1 MSGPGQAPRSGEAAG
16 SVGRRA
22 VRGSLWLFLVNLLS
36 KGSQMAVTLVL
47 AAFLTEEGLGLVAL
61 AVALVNIGQVVQSMG
76 VYDVVSRTD
85 RDPRRV
91 AGTLLVLSAGTG
103 VVLALALVLA
113 ADGIAHALDAPSVA
127 PLVRLAAVSLP
138 FSAVAG
144 VQMGLLHRDLDFR
157 RRLLPDAGGAVL
169 GAVVAVVLAVT
180 GAGPYSLVVGLLCT
194 AVAQPVLGVVVGVRV
209 RPVWDAGAAGEA
221 TRWIAVVGPGA
232 LVAVLLI
239 NVDYLAIARV
249 HGPEAVGVYSLAYRI
264 AWVPYILVAVVLGGV
279 VLPLCAKLI
288 RAGEGL
294 SAVVGRFT
302 SAVLVVTGGLY
313 AVTAALADRVVV
325 FGARWAEAAVPL
337 TLLCLYGLGISLLHL
352 WYQVLKA
359 AGHAR
364 RYLALEVSHLALLT
378 GGLVVFTRH
387 GVVAVALVQVAAAWL
402 VVPCTWWA
410 LARRGIGPPLASV
423 ARGVAGV
430 VAAAGCCAAVAFGV
444 GDVFGPPGSV
454 VAALGEGVVLA
465 VVCVVVVLGAN
476 REVVRR

>member
-1 MSGPGQAPRSGEAAG
+1 MTA
-16 SVGRRA
+16 VGRRA
-22 VRGSLWLFLVNLLS
+22 VRGSLWLFLVNLVG

-61 AVALVNIGQVVQSMG
+61 AVALVNIGQVIQSMG
-76 VYDVVSRTD
+76 VYDVVSRTE
-85 RDPRRV
+85 RDPRRM

-103 VVLALALVLA
+103 AVLAAALVLA
-113 ADGIAHALDAPSVA
+113 ADGVAHALDAPSAA
-127 PLVRLAAVSLP
+127 PLLRLAAVSLP

-169 GAVVAVVLAVT
+169 GAAVTVALAVT
-180 GAGPYSLVVGLLCT
+180 GAGPHSLVIGLLCT
-194 AVAQPVLGVVVGVRV
+194 AVAQPALGVLVGVRV
-209 RPVWDAGAAGEA
+209 RPGWDAGAAAEA
-221 TRWIAVVGPGA
+221 LRWIAVVGPGA

-264 AWVPYILVAVVLGGV
+264 AWVPYILVAVVIGGV
-279 VLPLCAKLI
+279 VLPLCAKLV
-288 RAGEGL
+288 RGGEPL
-294 SAVVGRFT
+294 SDVVGRAT
-302 SAVLVVTGGLY
+302 AAVLAVTGGLY
-313 AVTAALADRVVV
+313 AVTAVVADRVVV
-325 FGARWAEAAVPL
+325 FGARWSGAAVPL
-337 TLLCLYGLGISLLHL
+337 ALLCLYGLGISLLHV

-364 RYLALEVSHLALLT
+364 RYLALEVTHLALLV
-378 GGLVVFTRH
+378 GGLLLATRH

-402 VVPCTWWA
+402 LVPCTWWA
-410 LARRGIGPPLASV
+410 LARRGIGPPLPAL
-423 ARGVAGV
+423 ARGAAGV
-430 VAAAGCCAAVAFGV
+430 VAAAGCCAAVSFSL

-465 VVCVVVVLGAN
+465 VVCGVVVLVAN

>member
-1 MSGPGQAPRSGEAAG
+1 MTPVGQ
-16 SVGRRA
+16 RA
-22 VRGSLWLFLVNLLS
+22 VRGSLWLFGVNLVS

-91 AGTLLVLSAGTG
+91 AGTLLVLSAGAG
-103 VVLALALVLA
+103 VLLAAVLVLA
-113 ADGIAHALDAPSVA
+113 ANPIAQALDAPSAA

-144 VQMGLLHRDLDFR
+144 VQMGLLHRALDFR
-157 RRLLPDAGGAVL
+157 RRMLPDAGGALL
-169 GAVVAVVLAVT
+169 GAAVTIALAVT
-180 GAGPYSLVVGLLCT
+180 GAGPYSLVIGLLCT
-194 AVAQPVLGVVVGVRV
+194 AVAQPVLGVAVGVRV
-209 RPVWDAGAAGEA
+209 RPVWDAEA
-221 TRWIAVVGPGA
+221 VAEASRWIAVVGPGA

-239 NVDYLAIARV
+239 NLDYLAIARV

-279 VLPLCAKLI
+279 VLPLCAELV

-294 SAVVGRFT
+294 SEVVGRFT
-302 SAVLVVTGGLY
+302 SAALAVTGALY
-313 AVTAALADRVVV
+313 AVTAVLADRVVV

-337 TLLCLYGLGISLLHL
+337 ALLCLYGLGISLLHV

-364 RYLALEVSHLALLT
+364 RYLALEVTHLVLLV
-378 GGLVVFTRH
+378 GGLLLFTRH
-387 GVVAVALVQVAAAWL
+387 GVVAVALVQLTAAWL

-410 LARRGIGPPLASV
+410 LARRGMGPPWPAL
-423 ARGVAGV
+423 ARGALGV
-430 VAAAGCCAAVAFGV
+430 VAAAGCGAAVAFGV

-454 VAALGEGVVLA
+454 VAALGEGVVVA
-465 VVCVVVVLGAN
+465 VVCGVVVLAAN

>member
-1 MSGPGQAPRSGEAAG
+1 MTP
-16 SVGRRA
+16 VGRRA
-22 VRGSLWLFLVNLLS
+22 VRGSLWLFAVNLVS

-76 VYDVVSRTD
+76 VYDVVSRTE
-85 RDPRRV
+85 RDPGRV
-91 AGTLLVLSAGTG
+91 AGTLLVLSAGAG
-103 VVLALALVLA
+103 VVLASALVLG
-113 ADGIAHALDAPSVA
+113 ADAVADALDSPSAA
-127 PLVRLAAVSLP
+127 PLVRLAALSLP

-144 VQMGLLHRDLDFR
+144 VQMGLLHRRLDFR

-169 GAVVAVVLAVT
+169 GAVVAIALAA
-180 GAGPYSLVVGLLCT
+180 AGWGPHSLVVGLLCT
-194 AVAQPVLGVVVGVRV
+194 AVAQPVLAVAVGVRV
-209 RPVWDAGAAGEA
+209 RPVWDADAAAEA
-221 TRWIAVVGPGA
+221 VRWIAVVGPGA

-249 HGPEAVGVYSLAYRI
+249 HGPEAVGAYSLAYRI

-279 VLPLCAKLI
+279 VLPLCAELV
-288 RAGEGL
+288 REGRGL
-294 SAVVGRFT
+294 SEVVGRFT

-325 FGARWAEAAVPL
+325 FGARWADAALPL
-337 TLLCLYGLGISLLHL
+337 ALLCLYGLGISLLHL

-364 RYLALEVSHLALLT
+364 RYLALEVTHLALLLA
-378 GGLVVFTRH
+378 GLLIATRH
-387 GVVAVALVQVAAAWL
+387 GVVAVALAQVAAAWL

-410 LARRGIGPPLASV
+410 LARRGIGPPLPAL
-423 ARGVAGV
+423 ARGAAGV
-430 VAAAGCCAAVAFGV
+430 VGAAACCAAVGLAV

-465 VVCVVVVLGAN
+465 VVCGVVVAAAN

>member
-1 MSGPGQAPRSGEAAG
+1 MPMS
-16 SVGRRA
+16 RA
-22 VRGSLWLFLVNLLS
+22 VRGSLWLFLVNLVG

-47 AAFLTEEGLGLVAL
+47 AAFLTEAGLGLVAL

-85 RDPRRV
+85 RDPRRM

-103 VVLALALVLA
+103 VALAVALVLA
-113 ADGIAHALDAPSVA
+113 ADGIAHALDAPPVA

-169 GAVVAVVLAVT
+169 GAAVTIALAVT
-180 GAGPYSLVVGLLCT
+180 GAGPYSLVIGLLCT
-194 AVAQPVLGVVVGVRV
+194 AVAQPVLGVAVGVRV
-209 RPVWDAGAAGEA
+209 RPVWDVAAAGEA
-221 TRWIAVVGPGA
+221 LRWIAVVGPGA

-264 AWVPYILVAVVLGGV
+264 AWVPYILVAVVIGGV
-279 VLPLCAKLI
+279 VLPLCA
-288 RAGEGL
+288 RMVREGEGL
-294 SAVVGRFT
+294 SFVVGKAST
-302 SAVLVVTGGLY
+302 AVLVVTGGLY
-313 AVTAALADRVVV
+313 AVTAALAERVVV
-325 FGARWAEAAVPL
+325 FGARWSEAAVPL
-337 TLLCLYGLGISLLHL
+337 ALLCLYGLGISLLHV

-364 RYLALEVSHLALLT
+364 RYLVLELSHLVLLV
-378 GGLVVFTRH
+378 GGLLLFTRH
-387 GVVAVALVQVAAAWL
+387 GVVAVAVVQVAAAWL
-402 VVPCTWWA
+402 LVPCTWWA
-410 LARRGIGPPLASV
+410 LARRGIGPPLPAF
-423 ARGVAGV
+423 ARGVVGV
-430 VAAAGCCAAVAFGV
+430 VAAAGCCAAVAFLI

-465 VVCVVVVLGAN
+465 VVCGVVVLAAN

>member
-1 MSGPGQAPRSGEAAG
+1 MTPVGQ
-16 SVGRRA
+16 RA
-22 VRGSLWLFLVNLLS
+22 VRGSLWLFAVNLVS

-91 AGTLLVLSAGTG
+91 AGTLLVLSVGAG
-103 VVLALALVLA
+103 LALAVALVLA
-113 ADGIAHALDAPSVA
+113 ADGIARALDAPPVA

-138 FSAVAG
+138 FSAAAG

-169 GAVVAVVLAVT
+169 GAAVTIALAVA
-180 GAGPYSLVVGLLCT
+180 GAGPYSLVIGLLCT
-194 AVAQPVLGVVVGVRV
+194 AVAQPALAVVVGVRV
-209 RPVWDAGAAGEA
+209 RPVWDADAAAEA
-221 TRWIAVVGPGA
+221 GRWIAVVGPGA

-249 HGPEAVGVYSLAYRI
+249 HGPEVVGVYSLAYRI

-279 VLPLCAKLI
+279 VLPLCAKLV
-288 RAGEGL
+288 RDGQGL
-294 SAVVGRFT
+294 SEVVGRFT

-325 FGARWAEAAVPL
+325 FGARWAEAATPL
-337 TLLCLYGLGISLLHL
+337 ALLCLYGLGISLLHL

-364 RYLALEVSHLALLT
+364 RYLALEATHLVLLV
-378 GGLVVFTRH
+378 GGLLLFTRH
-387 GVVAVALVQVAAAWL
+387 GVVAVALVQVTAAWL

-410 LARRGIGPPLASV
+410 LARRGVGPPLRAL

-430 VAAAGCCAAVAFGV
+430 VAAAGCCAAVAFLI

-454 VAALGEGVVLA
+454 VAALGEGGVLAVLCGVVVLA
-465 VVCVVVVLGAN
+465 AN

>member
-1 MSGPGQAPRSGEAAG
+1 MTAVGQ
-16 SVGRRA
+16 RA
-22 VRGSLWLFLVNLLS
+22 VRGSLWLFLVNVVS
-36 KGSQMAVTLVL
+36 KGSQMGVTLVL

-91 AGTLLVLSAGTG
+91 AGTLLTLSAGTG
-103 VVLALALVLA
+103 LALALGLVLA

-127 PLVRLAAVSLP
+127 PLVRWAALSLP

-169 GAVVAVVLAVT
+169 GAAVT
-180 GAGPYSLVVGLLCT
+180 IALAAGGVGPLSLVVGLLCT

-209 RPVWDAGAAGEA
+209 RPGWDAGAAAEA
-221 TRWIAVVGPGA
+221 VRWIALVGPGA

-239 NVDYLAIARV
+239 NLDYLALGRA

-279 VLPLCAKLI
+279 LLPLCARLI
-288 RAGEGL
+288 RDGGEL
-294 SAVVGRFT
+294 SEVVGRAT
-302 SAVLVVTGGLY
+302 TAVLVVTGGLY
-313 AVTAALADRVVV
+313 AVTAAMSDRVVV
-325 FGARWAEAAVPL
+325 FGGRWAGAATPL
-337 TLLCLYGLGISLLHL
+337 ALLCLYGLGISLLHV

-364 RYLALEVSHLALLT
+364 RYLALEATHLVLLV
-378 GGLVVFTRH
+378 GGLLAFTSH
-387 GVVAVALVQVAAAWL
+387 GVVAVAAVQVAAAWL
-402 VVPCTWWA
+402 LVPWTWLA
-410 LARRGIGPPLASV
+410 LARRGLSPPLGAL
-423 ARGVAGV
+423 RGGV
-430 VAAAGCCAAVAFGV
+430 VGVVVAAGCCAAVAFLA

-454 VAALGEGVVLA
+454 VGAMTEGVVLT
-465 VVCVVVVLGAN
+465 VVCGVVVVAAN
-476 REVVRR
+476 REALREVRR

>member
-1 MSGPGQAPRSGEAAG
+1 MTAVGP
-16 SVGRRA
+16 RA
-22 VRGSLWLFLVNLLS
+22 VRGSLWLFLVNLIS

-47 AAFLTEEGLGLVAL
+47 AAFLTEADLGLVAL

-76 VYDVVSRTD
+76 VYDVVSRTG

-91 AGTLLVLSAGTG
+91 AGTLLVLSAGAG
-103 VVLALALVLA
+103 LALAAALALA
-113 ADGIAHALDAPSVA
+113 ADAVAHALDAPDAA
-127 PLVRLAAVSLP
+127 PLLRLAAASLP

-144 VQMGLLHRDLDFR
+144 VQLGLLHRELDFR

-169 GAVVAVVLAVT
+169 GAAVTVALAAT

-194 AVAQPVLGVVVGVRV
+194 AVAQPVLGVAVGVRV
-209 RPVWDAGAAGEA
+209 RARWDADAAAEA
-221 TRWIAVVGPGA
+221 LRWIAVVGPGA

-249 HGPEAVGVYSLAYRI
+249 HGPDAVGVYSLAYRI

-279 VLPLCAKLI
+279 VLPLCAELV
-288 RAGEGL
+288 RDGRGL
-294 SAVVGRFT
+294 SDVVGRFT
-302 SAVLVVTGGLY
+302 AAALVATGGLY

-325 FGARWAEAAVPL
+325 FGARWADAAAPL
-337 TLLCLYGLGISLLHL
+337 ALLCLYGLGISLLHL

-364 RYLALEVSHLALLT
+364 RYLALEVTHLVLLA
-378 GGLVVFTRH
+378 GGLLLFTRH
-387 GVVAVALVQVAAAWL
+387 GVVAVAAVQVVAAWL
-402 VVPCTWWA
+402 VVPAAWWA
-410 LARRGIGPPLASV
+410 LARRGIGPPPRALVKGIA
-423 ARGVAGV
+423 GVA
-430 VAAAGCCAAVAFGV
+430 AAAGCCAAVAFGV

-454 VAALGEGVVLA
+454 VAVLGEGVVLA
-465 VVCVVVVLGAN
+465 VVCGVVVLAAN

>member
-1 MSGPGQAPRSGEAAG
+1 MSAG
-16 SVGRRA
+16 VGA
-22 VRGSLWLFLVNLLS
+22 LWLFLVNLVG

-103 VVLALALVLA
+103 VVLAVALVLA
-113 ADGIAHALDAPSVA
+113 ADPIAHALDAPSVA
-127 PLVRLAAVSLP
+127 PLVRLAAASLP

-169 GAVVAVVLAVT
+169 GAAVTVVLAVL
-180 GAGPYSLVVGLLCT
+180 GAGPYALVVGLLCT

-221 TRWIAVVGPGA
+221 SRWIAVVGPGA
-232 LVAVLLI
+232 VVAVLLI
-239 NVDYLAIARV
+239 NVDYLAIARA

-288 RAGEGL
+288 REGAEL
-294 SAVVGRFT
+294 SGVVERFT

-325 FGARWAEAAVPL
+325 FGARWAEAALPL
-337 TLLCLYGLGISLLHL
+337 ALLCLYGLGISLLHL

-364 RYLALEVSHLALLT
+364 RYLALEVSHLVLLV
-378 GGLVVFTRH
+378 GGLAVFTRH
-387 GVVAVALVQVAAAWL
+387 GVVAVALVQVVAAWL

-410 LARRGIGPPLASV
+410 LARRGIGPSLTSL
-423 ARGVAGV
+423 ARGVGGV
-430 VAAAGCCAAVAFGV
+430 VAAAACCAVVASGI
-444 GDVFGPPGSV
+444 GDVFGPPASV

-465 VVCVVVVLGAN
+465 VVCVVVVLVAN
-476 REVVRR
+476 PEVVRR

>member
-1 MSGPGQAPRSGEAAG
+1 MTGVGGQ
-16 SVGRRA
+16 A
-22 VRGSLWLFLVNLLS
+22 VRGSLWLFGVNLVS

-85 RDPRRV
+85 RDPGRV

-103 VVLALALVLA
+103 AALALALVVA

-144 VQMGLLHRDLDFR
+144 VQLGLLHRELDFR

-169 GAVVAVVLAVT
+169 GAVVTVVLAVA
-180 GAGPYSLVVGLLCT
+180 GAGPHSLVVGLLCT

-209 RPVWDAGAAGEA
+209 RPVWDADAAGEA
-221 TRWIAVVGPGA
+221 LRWIAVVGPGA

-239 NVDYLAIARV
+239 NVDYLAISRV
-249 HGPEAVGVYSLAYRI
+249 HGADAVGVYSLAFRI

-279 VLPLCAKLI
+279 VLPLCARLL
-288 RAGEGL
+288 REERGAGL
-294 SAVVGRFT
+294 AVVVGRFT
-302 SAVLVVTGGLY
+302 AVVLAITGGLY

-325 FGARWAEAAVPL
+325 FGERWAGAATPL
-337 TLLCLYGLGISLLHL
+337 ALLCLYGLGIGLLHL

-364 RYLALEVSHLALLT
+364 RYLALEVGHLVLLV
-378 GGLVVFTRH
+378 GGLLVFTRH
-387 GVVAVALVQVAAAWL
+387 GVVAVALVQVVAAWL

-410 LARRGIGPPLASV
+410 LARRGIGPPVGVL
-423 ARGVAGV
+423 ARGAAGVV
-430 VAAAGCCAAVAFGV
+430 VAAALGFFV
-444 GDVFGPPGSV
+444 GDLFGPPGSV
-454 VAALGEGVVLA
+454 AAVLGEGVVVA
-465 VVCVVVVLGAN
+465 VVCGVVLLAAN
-476 REVVRR
+476 REVLRR

>member
-1 MSGPGQAPRSGEAAG
+1 MTAI
-16 SVGRRA
+16 GRRA
-22 VRGSLWLFLVNLLS
+22 VRGSLWLFLVNLIS

-47 AAFLTEEGLGLVAL
+47 AAFLTEADLGLVAL

-76 VYDVVSRTD
+76 VYDVVSRTG
-85 RDPRRV
+85 RDPLRV
-91 AGTLLVLSAGTG
+91 AGTLLVLSAGAG
-103 VVLALALVLA
+103 LALAAALVLA
-113 ADGIAHALDAPSVA
+113 ADAVAHALDAPDAA
-127 PLVRLAAVSLP
+127 PLLRLAAASLP

-144 VQMGLLHRDLDFR
+144 VQMGLLHRDLAFR

-169 GAVVAVVLAVT
+169 GAAVTVALAVT

-194 AVAQPVLGVVVGVRV
+194 AVAQPALGVAVGVRV
-209 RPVWDAGAAGEA
+209 RPRWDAGAAAEA
-221 TRWIAVVGPGA
+221 LRWIAVVGPGA

-249 HGPEAVGVYSLAYRI
+249 HGPDAVGVYSLAYRI

-279 VLPLCAKLI
+279 VLPLCAELV
-288 RAGEGL
+288 RDGRGL
-294 SAVVGRFT
+294 SDVVGRFT
-302 SAVLVVTGGLY
+302 AAVLVVTGGLY

-325 FGARWAEAAVPL
+325 FGARWADAAAPL
-337 TLLCLYGLGISLLHL
+337 ALLCLYGLGISLLHL

-364 RYLALEVSHLALLT
+364 RYLALEATHLVLLVA
-378 GGLVVFTRH
+378 GLLLFTRH
-387 GVVAVALVQVAAAWL
+387 GVVAVAVVQVAAAWL
-402 VVPCTWWA
+402 VVPPAWWA
-410 LARRGIGPPLASV
+410 LARRGIGPPPRALVKGIA
-423 ARGVAGV
+423 GVA
-430 VAAAGCCAAVAFGV
+430 AAAGCCAAVAFGV

-465 VVCVVVVLGAN
+465 VVCGVVVLAAN

>member
-1 MSGPGQAPRSGEAAG
+1 MTPVGQ
-16 SVGRRA
+16 RA
-22 VRGSLWLFLVNLLS
+22 VRGSLWLFLVNLVG

-91 AGTLLVLSAGTG
+91 AGTLLILSVGVG
-103 VVLALALVLA
+103 VVLAVGLVLA
-113 ADGIAHALDAPSVA
+113 ADGIARALDAPSVA
-127 PLVRLAAVSLP
+127 SLVRLAAVSLP

-144 VQMGLLHRDLDFR
+144 VQMGLLHRELDFR
-157 RRLLPDAGGAVL
+157 RRLVPDAGGAVL
-169 GAVVAVVLAVT
+169 GAVVTIVLAVG
-180 GAGPYSLVVGLLCT
+180 GAGPYSLVIGLLCT
-194 AVAQPVLGVVVGVRV
+194 AVAQPVLGVVVGVWV
-209 RPVWDAGAAGEA
+209 RPVWDVDAAAEA
-221 TRWIAVVGPGA
+221 LRWIAVVGPGA

-239 NVDYLAIARV
+239 NLDYLAISRV

-288 RAGEGL
+288 REGQGL
-294 SAVVGRFT
+294 SDVVGRFT

-352 WYQVLKA
+352 WYQVLKG

-364 RYLALEVSHLALLT
+364 RYLALEATHLALLV
-378 GGLVVFTRH
+378 GGLLVFTRH
-387 GVVAVALVQVAAAWL
+387 GVVAVALVQVVAAWL
-402 VVPCTWWA
+402 VVPCTWCA
-410 LARRGIGPPLASV
+410 LVRRGIGPPLRLLAK
-423 ARGVAGV
+423 GIAGV
-430 VAAAGCCAAVAFGV
+430 VLAAGGCAAVAHLV

-454 VAALGEGVVLA
+454 VGALGEGGVLA
-465 VVCVVVVLGAN
+465 VVCGVVVLAAN
-476 REVVRR
+476 RKAWLR

>member
-1 MSGPGQAPRSGEAAG
+1 MTP
-16 SVGRRA
+16 VGRRA
-22 VRGSLWLFLVNLLS
+22 VRGSLWLFGVNLVS

-85 RDPRRV
+85 RDPRRM
-91 AGTLLVLSAGTG
+91 AGTLLVLSAGVG

-113 ADGIAHALDAPSVA
+113 ADGIAHAVDAPSVA

-144 VQMGLLHRDLDFR
+144 VQLGLLHRDLDFR
-157 RRLLPDAGGAVL
+157 RRMVPDAGGAVL
-169 GAVVAVVLAVT
+169 GAAVTVVLAVT

-209 RPVWDAGAAGEA
+209 RPVWDAAAAGEA
-221 TRWIAVVGPGA
+221 LRWIALVGPGA

-264 AWVPYILVAVVLGGV
+264 AWVPYILVAVVIGGV
-279 VLPLCAKLI
+279 VLPLCAKLL
-288 RAGEGL
+288 RDGAEL
-294 SAVVGRFT
+294 SEVVGRAT

-337 TLLCLYGLGISLLHL
+337 ALLCLYGLGLGLLHV

-364 RYLALEVSHLALLT
+364 RYLALEVSHLVLLV
-378 GGLVVFTRH
+378 GGLLVFTRH

-410 LARRGIGPPLASV
+410 LARRGIGPPLAAL
-423 ARGVAGV
+423 ARGAAGV

-454 VAALGEGVVLA
+454 VAALGEGVVL
-465 VVCVVVVLGAN
+465 VVVSVVVVVAAN

>member
-1 MSGPGQAPRSGEAAG
+1 VTAVGQ
-16 SVGRRA
+16 RA
-22 VRGSLWLFLVNLLS
+22 VRGSLWLFLVNLVG
-36 KGSQMAVTLVL
+36 KGTQMGVTLVL
-47 AAFLTEEGLGLVAL
+47 AAFLTSKGLGLVAL

-91 AGTLLVLSAGTG
+91 AGTLLVLSAGVG
-103 VVLALALVLA
+103 VVLALGLVLA
-113 ADGIAHALDAPSVA
+113 ADGIARALDAPDVA
-127 PLVRLAAVSLP
+127 PMVRLAALSLP

-169 GAVVAVVLAVT
+169 GAIVTVVLAVV
-180 GAGPYSLVVGLLCT
+180 GAGPYALVIGLLCT

-209 RPVWDAGAAGEA
+209 RPVWDAGAAAEA
-221 TRWIAVVGPGA
+221 LRWIAVVGPGA

-279 VLPLCAKLI
+279 VLPLCARMI
-288 RAGEGL
+288 RDGQEL
-294 SAVVGRFT
+294 SEVVGRFT
-302 SAVLVVTGGLY
+302 VAVLAVTGGLY

-325 FGARWAEAAVPL
+325 FGARWSEAAAPL
-337 TLLCLYGLGISLLHL
+337 ALLCLYGLGISLLHV

-364 RYLALEVSHLALLT
+364 RYLALEATHLVLLV
-378 GGLVVFTRH
+378 GGLLAFTRH
-387 GVVAVALVQVAAAWL
+387 GVVAVALVQLTAAWV
-402 VVPCTWWA
+402 VVPCTWRA
-410 LARRGIGPPLASV
+410 LTRRGLGPPLTSLAKG
-423 ARGVAGV
+423 AAGV
-430 VAAAGCCAAVAFGV
+430 VLAAGCCAAVASLL

-454 VAALGEGVVLA
+454 VGVLAEGAVLA
-465 VVCVVVVLGAN
+465 VVCGVVVLAAN
-476 REVVRR
+476 REVVRRWRSCT

>member
-1 MSGPGQAPRSGEAAG
+1 MTQ
-16 SVGRRA
+16 VGRRA
-22 VRGSLWLFLVNLLS
+22 VRGSLWLFGINLVS

-91 AGTLLVLSAGTG
+91 AGTLLVLSVGAG
-103 VVLALALVLA
+103 VVLAVALVLA
-113 ADGIAHALDAPSVA
+113 ADGIAVALDAPSVA

-157 RRLLPDAGGAVL
+157 RRMLPDAGGAVL
-169 GAVVAVVLAVT
+169 GAAVTVALAVG
-180 GAGPYSLVVGLLCT
+180 GAGPWSLVVGLLCT

-209 RPVWDAGAAGEA
+209 RPVWDVEAAGEA
-221 TRWIAVVGPGA
+221 SRWIAVVGPGA

-279 VLPLCAKLI
+279 VLPLCAKLA
-288 RAGEGL
+288 REGQGL
-294 SAVVGRFT
+294 SEVVGRFT
-302 SAVLVVTGGLY
+302 SAALVLTGGLY
-313 AVTAALADRVVV
+313 AVTAVLADRVVV
-325 FGARWAEAAVPL
+325 FGARWVEATVPL
-337 TLLCLYGLGISLLHL
+337 ALLCLYGLGISLLHV

-359 AGHAR
+359 AGFAR
-364 RYLALEVSHLALLT
+364 RYLVLEVSHLVLLV
-378 GGLVVFTRH
+378 GGLVAFTRQ
-387 GVVAVALVQVAAAWL
+387 GVVAVALVQVVAAWSI
-402 VVPCTWWA
+402 VPWTWWA
-410 LARRGIGPPLASV
+410 LVRRGIGPSPAALV
-423 ARGVAGV
+423 LGVVGV
-430 VAAAGCCAAVAFGV
+430 VAAAGCCAAVGFSF

-465 VVCVVVVLGAN
+465 VVCGVVCGGVLKLAGN